1 MKTPV
6 LSSSLLKVMTA
17 CPLLLSLTLSASMAP
32 VTAAPQYQTARYQFT
47 EVKPIWM
54 KIDLDGDGT
63 ISRDELREE
72 DPALLS
78 RFDQADIDHDGT
90 LSLRELEFLLL
101 SA

>member
-1 MKTPV
+1 MKAPV
-6 LSSSLLKVMTA
+6 LRSLFFRVLAA
-17 CPLLLSLTLSASMAP
+17 CPLLLSLTLSASMATL
-32 VTAAPQYQTARYQFT
+32 TAGPQYQAARYQFK

-78 RFDQADIDHDGT
+78 RFEQADIDHDGT
-90 LSLRELEFLLL
+90 LSLSELEFLLL